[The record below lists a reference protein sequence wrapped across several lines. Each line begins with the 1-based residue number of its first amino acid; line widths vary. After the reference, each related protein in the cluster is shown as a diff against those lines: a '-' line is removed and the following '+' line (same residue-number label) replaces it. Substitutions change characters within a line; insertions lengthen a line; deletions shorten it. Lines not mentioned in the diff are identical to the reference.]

1 MISTFSSLNLAQSE
15 VDYFWCSWYTIF
27 VKETMFKR
35 TITFAL
41 VGVFL
46 WANAVGA
53 SMSSTN
59 YEIRWDTISTGGSD
73 TSSSTS
79 YTLRDLVG
87 GSGDGN
93 SNSTNYQLRAGY
105 RSGVIDE
112 IVSFDLFIQNFGGG
126 GTTATGLSGTTVT
139 VSSTSGFSANDY
151 VAIVQDIGA
160 SQVVAIGKIS
170 SVGAGSLILDRLQ
183 TAGTTPTIDGSNDKV
198 FIMNSG
204 SVSFGEISEADF
216 KSRIAGFEITVDND
230 NGYSIQVLDDG
241 NLRSGEYDI
250 NDVADGSVTA
260 HVEEYGA
267 RSSDTSVAGTTFD
280 TQDTAITTSTQ
291 AMVTQSSFSYAD
303 RSFIVLK
310 VARSGDTQP
319 GNYAQTIT
327 FIVSGNF

>member
-1 MISTFSSLNLAQSE
+1 
-15 VDYFWCSWYTIF
+15 
-27 VKETMFKR
+27 MFKR

-73 TSSSTS
+73 TSSSAS
-79 YTLRDLVG
+79 YTLRDSVG

-93 SNSTNYQLRAGY
+93 SSSTSYQLRAGY

-126 GTTATGLSGTTVT
+126 GTTTTGLSGTTVT
-139 VSSTSGFSANDY
+139 VSSTSGFAVNDY
-151 VAIVQDIGA
+151 VSVVQDVGA

-170 SVGAGSLILDRLQ
+170 SIGASTLVLDRLQ
-183 TAGTTPTIDGSNDKV
+183 TAGTTPTIDGTDDKV
-198 FIMNSG
+198 FSMNTS

-216 KSRIAGFEITVDND
+216 KSRIVGFEVTIDND
-230 NGYSIQVLDDG
+230 NGYSVQVLDDG
-241 NLRSGEYDI
+241 NLRSGENDI
-250 NDVADGSVTA
+250 NDVSDGSVTA
-260 HVEEYGA
+260 HIEEYGA
-267 RSSDTSVAGTTFD
+267 RSSDTSVSGTTFD

-291 AMVTQSSFSYAD
+291 AIVTQGSFSFAD
-303 RSFIVLK
+303 RSFLVLK

-319 GNYAQTIT
+319 GSYLQTIT